1 MLIIAEM
8 GMLSYMIILTII
20 FVGLMVSS
28 AWAHMQN
35 LIEGEGRS
43 LD

>member
-1 MLIIAEM
+1 MLIIAKM
-8 GMLSYMIILTII
+8 GMVSYMIILTII
-20 FVGLMVSS
+20 FVGLIVSS

-35 LIEGEGRS
+35 LIEGRS